1 VQVFCLDIVLDQK
14 QKDKMIL
21 VVNFY
26 LLEFWKEEN
35 LDRIFLEE
43 THLVF
48 TIQLAKNVQQVSL
61 LLWFLPF

>member
-35 LDRIFLEE
+35 SDRIFLEE